1 MSSIKLISSEG
12 EIFETD
18 IEVAM
23 TSKTIKNMLEGCVID
38 GDENSETIIPLSR
51 VSSNI
56 LRLVLE
62 WAKHHLDEPIQIAGN
77 KEKSDIPIPEWDANF
92 LKIDQDQLFE
102 LIMAANYLQIKELLY
117 VSSKTVA
124 NMMKG
129 KSPEEIRQ
137 IFGIESELSPE
148 EEKKVQQ
155 ENEWCKEN

>member
-1 MSSIKLISSEG
+1 MSNIKLKSSDG
-12 EIFETD
+12 EIIDAD
-18 IEVAM
+18 IEVAK
-23 TSKTIKNMLEGCVID
+23 SSAIIKSMLDVC
-38 GDENSETIIPLSR
+38 GDEDSETVIPLPN

-56 LRLVLE
+56 IRLVLE
-62 WAKHHLDEPIQIAGN
+62 WVAHHRDEPIQITESGD
-77 KEKSDIPIPEWDANF
+77 KEKPIPEWDANF

-102 LIMAANYLQIKELLY
+102 LIMAANFLQIKELLY

-129 KSPEEIRQ
+129 KSPEEIRL